1 MKRSMCSLFLAVLLV
16 ACAAGGAEPPPA
28 GPPVPDGTPFYFLGM
43 VYLSGRI
50 EFRDATQELWPSY
63 FYEGKYGDVRGKMV
77 FHERS
82 PELSFNLVCNRLVQP
97 NDGMEYKILG
107 ELMRPGKVPVVRF
120 TTTKVGAWLPAGA
133 EGQAKVGPCEALPI
147 EGELEV
153 DGRRLNVKG
162 ACRVRYNTP
171 KGGDLRGLASNSLLG
186 VSVNVTADFTI
197 KGKDLGLQ
205 KVADKDIQVR
215 VQTRAYTEATILSG
229 TKKKTLQEALEPR
242 KTGR

>member
-1 MKRSMCSLFLAVLLV
+1 MRRALGSLVSAVLFLV
-16 ACAAGGAEPPPA
+16 CGAGGAEPAPA
-28 GPPVPDGTPFYFLGM
+28 GPPVPDGTQFHFLGM

-50 EFRDATQELWPSY
+50 EFRDATQELWPNY

-77 FHERS
+77 FHQRS
-82 PELSFNLVCNRLVQP
+82 PELNFSLVCNRLVQP

-107 ELMRPGKVPVVRF
+107 ELIRPDKVPVVRF
-120 TTTKVGAWLPAGA
+120 ATTKVGAWLPAGA
-133 EGQAKVGPCEALPI
+133 DGQAKTAPHEALPI

-171 KGGDLRGLASNSLLG
+171 KGGDLRGLAANSLLG
-186 VSVNVTADFTI
+186 VSVNVTAEFNI
-197 KGKDLGLQ
+197 KGKDLGLK